1 MRGQT
6 ITATDAASNFIYFGN
21 PAMNFASRRAAIFMV
36 PVMIVGVA
44 LYNLAMWV
52 WNLL

>member
-1 MRGQT
+1 
-6 ITATDAASNFIYFGN
+6 
-21 PAMNFASRRAAIFMV
+21 MNFASRRTALFMV

-52 WNLL
+52 WSVL